1 MLKILVVDDHP
12 VVRQGLKQIIEKTS
26 DIEVAGEANSG
37 KEAIKAIAH
46 NDYDLVLLD
55 ISMPGND
62 GIDVLKEI
70 KKLKPS
76 LAVLI
81 LTIHP
86 ESLFASRM
94 LNAGAS
100 GYLTKEKAP
109 NELIEAIRI
118 VANGEKYITSD
129 TSMNILSYLEG
140 EDVQFPH
147 NLLSRRELQIMKML
161 ASGKTVKEISKEL
174 VLSEKT
180 VSCHRANIL
189 NKMKMKNVIELTRYA
204 IKNCLIDW

>member
-129 TSMNILSYLEG
+129 ASMNILSYLEG